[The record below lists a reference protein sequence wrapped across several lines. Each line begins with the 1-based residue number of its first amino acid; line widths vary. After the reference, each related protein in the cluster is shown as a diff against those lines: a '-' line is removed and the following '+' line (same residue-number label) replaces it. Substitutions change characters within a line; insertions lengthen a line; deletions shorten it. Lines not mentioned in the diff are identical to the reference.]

1 VDSTDILQVT
11 WNSPGPG
18 HPFCRYIRPD
28 DHTILCLLDR
38 PPEDLQQIEL
48 AQPPHNQRFAFCSD
62 LQPPIVANNQKWQPE
77 MTWRQ
82 LYTDNTAAANWN
94 ALAPTPTPEQSPG
107 FQPSAATVNEMF
119 SYDTRVISFD
129 KMATEVQ
136 KQIASPQYIDYTPNS
151 AELALELNDASL
163 YFWIKP
169 DPGTVNNTGTPTPR
183 NRQLWCLQQIPS
195 PPPSPSPPALPDSG
209 DLGDQPPPGVPQPTE
224 PLHTITNGV
233 PSQATNIIFK
243 DTNPVPANPSAPL
256 DTAIPL
262 TCFTVQ
268 IWADYKGPPTLWPDE
283 NSFDKNNYLATQNYY
298 LYDLIFSVRKLPQR
312 AQADYMLREIIINIP
327 TTGIASPAEP
337 LIDAGAPGP
346 RARMLGNQRFVPLL
360 NWTAEYLQVRLVPR
374 SGDASPVIQ
383 INDKRTTE
391 ISFRLEEVAIP
402 PIRTL
407 TWVPIHGEDRRE
419 QLGLVS
425 VAVFERY
432 VTSAG
437 DVSAAPAPTNVL
449 LVKKDVTDAVTFS

>member
-1 VDSTDILQVT
+1 
-11 WNSPGPG
+11 
-18 HPFCRYIRPD
+18 
-28 DHTILCLLDR
+28 
-38 PPEDLQQIEL
+38 
-48 AQPPHNQRFAFCSD
+48 
-62 LQPPIVANNQKWQPE
+62 

-82 LYTDNTAAANWN
+82 LYTDSTPAANWN
-94 ALAPTPTPEQSPG
+94 ALSEQPTPTPTPEQSPG
-107 FQPSAATVNEMF
+107 FQPSAATVNGMF
-119 SYDTRVISFD
+119 NYDTRVISFD

-136 KQIASPQYIDYTPNS
+136 KQIASPEYIDYTPNS
-151 AELALELNDASL
+151 AGLALELNDASL

-195 PPPSPSPPALPDSG
+195 PPPSPPPPALPDSG
-209 DLGDQPPPGVPQPTE
+209 DLGDQSPPGVPQPTE

-233 PSQATNIIFK
+233 PNQATNIIFK

-256 DTAIPL
+256 GTAIPL

-268 IWADYKGPPTLWPDE
+268 IWADYKGPPTLWPDD
-283 NSFDKNNYLATQNYY
+283 NSFDKNNYLATQNDY
-298 LYDLIFSVRKLPQR
+298 LYDLVFSVRKLSQR

-346 RARMLGNQRFVPLL
+346 RARMLGNQRFVPFL

-374 SGDASPVIQ
+374 SGDANPVIQ

-449 LVKKDVTDAVTFS
+449 LVKKDVKDAVTFS